1 MVSFVIT
8 GNLVSALRGKDE
20 FLSGDHFLLMGVGT
34 YEIRQ
39 WYLEETE
46 MVLGEA
52 RDPASMEEACRME
65 RIMWTG
71 AWLSVL
77 PSTTNENKLGAQ
89 ECRDSLF
96 LRYGINPPD
105 LPEHCDGCGAAF
117 DICHALGCKKGGLIM
132 ARHNGL
138 RDGVTE
144 LASKAFAPTHVA
156 PCGEWIKSSKGTFKK
171 SKKKIWRGISS
182 SETSG
187 LRGRTLFK
195 TCVSW
200 ILTPLPIRTKTPRS
214 AWKLLKR
221 KRKRSILVPDSNIIR
236 NLLPLLSQRK
246 FFSGSMRRRHWNVPP
261 TASQLSGRNPTH
273 IPADKWRVGL
283 Q

>member
-1 MVSFVIT
+1 
-8 GNLVSALRGKDE
+8 
-20 FLSGDHFLLMGVGT
+20 
-34 YEIRQ
+34 
-39 WYLEETE
+39 

-144 LASKAFAPTHVA
+144 LASKAFAPTHVRDN
-156 PCGEWIKSSKGTFKK
+156 P
-171 SKKKIWRGISS
+171 KIYTSRAVRG
-182 SETSG
+182 
-187 LRGRTLFK
+187 
-195 TCVSW
+195 V
-200 ILTPLPIRTKTPRS
+200 
-214 AWKLLKR
+214 
-221 KRKRSILVPDSNIIR
+221 N
-236 NLLPLLSQRK
+236 
-246 FFSGSMRRRHWNVPP
+246 
-261 TASQLSGRNPTH
+261 
-273 IPADKWRVGL
+273 
-283 Q
+283 